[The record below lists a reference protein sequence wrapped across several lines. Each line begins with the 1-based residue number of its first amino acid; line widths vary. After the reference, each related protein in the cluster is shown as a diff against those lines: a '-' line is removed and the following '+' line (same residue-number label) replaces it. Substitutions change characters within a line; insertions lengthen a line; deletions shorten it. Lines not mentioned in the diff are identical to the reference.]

1 MAWDA
6 GRHWLFLGLADGALQ
21 IFAPAPDF
29 SYCANIGRC
38 PMRSGGIANLHFHS
52 CAQNALTLS
61 SSISSSSSS
70 SVKTSQAHDGQNDML
85 LLSCGNG
92 AVGLYSPNSQVCHV
106 LYLHFYFLYISTRFG
121 STTTI

>member
-38 PMRSGGIANLHFHS
+38 PMRSGGISNLHFHS
-52 CAQNALTLS
+52 CAQNALALAS
-61 SSISSSSSS
+61 SASSEYASSAKPS
-70 SVKTSQAHDGQNDML
+70 HDGQNDLL

-92 AVGLYSPNSQVCHV
+92 AVGLYSPNSQVRSSFH
-106 LYLHFYFLYISTRFG
+106 LSDF
-121 STTTI
+121 